1 MLTDPVADMLT
12 RIRNANKALQDRVVM
27 PTSQAEGR
35 DRPPAQG
42 GGLHQGLPASRRG
55 ESFDNLVVELKYGRS
70 RERVITDLKR
80 VSKPGRRVYAR
91 KDRLPRVLGG
101 MGTAILSTSHGSRH
115 RAAPPQR
122 AGRRRRGHLLRL
134 VAELRRMSRIGR
146 QPIPVPAGV
155 NIAIDPGRVM
165 VNGPLGEL
173 TQQRAGAHDDRAAR
187 RTSSSSRARPS
198 AARTARCTA

>member
-27 PTSQAEGR
+27 PTSKLKLEIARLLKDEGYIK
-35 DRPPAQG
+35 DF
-42 GGLHQGLPASRRG
+42 HVERG

-101 MGTAILSTSHGSRH
+101 LGTAILSTSTGLITSRQ
-115 RAAPPQR
+115 AAE
-122 AGRRRRGHLLRL
+122 RG
-134 VAELRRMSRIGR
+134 IGGE
-146 QPIPVPAGV
+146 V
-155 NIAIDPGRVM
+155 IAFVW
-165 VNGPLGEL
+165 
-173 TQQRAGAHDDRAAR
+173 
-187 RTSSSSRARPS
+187 
-198 AARTARCTA
+198 